1 MDEKL
6 WLAFETWLKWYRVE
20 VGLWEIPGSSPNG
33 GEKNYKK
40 KGWKIMIN
48 ACELFVVR
56 YFEVLHTLNCLVI
69 LYG

>member
-1 MDEKL
+1 MISLWDLAQVVSGWGGFVGDSRLKSQWGQKKL
-6 WLAFETWLKWYRVE
+6 Q
-20 VGLWEIPGSSPNG
+20 
-33 GEKNYKK
+33 KK

-48 ACELFVVR
+48 ACELFVVQ